1 MTTIPATEA
10 KNRFGELLEAIQRAP
25 VEIAKKGRA
34 VAVMISVGEYQDM
47 KKRLGELEKSTDFS
61 RLREW
66 RENAAGSRIDP
77 ATDVSDYHQHL
88 DEKYGS

>member
-66 RENAAGSRIDP
+66 RENAARSRMDT
-77 ATDVSDYHQHL
+77 ATEVSDYHQHL

>member
-10 KNRFGELLEAIQRAP
+10 KNRFGELLEAIQRSP

-34 VAVMISVGEYQDM
+34 VAVVISIGDYEAM
-47 KKRLGELEKSTDFS
+47 LKRLGEMEKPTDFS
-61 RLREW
+61 SLRDW
-66 RENAAGSRIDP
+66 RKNAGKNRKAGTADL
-77 ATDVSDYHQHL
+77 SDYHQHL